1 MTSLETELK
10 RVFRA
15 SVGLS
20 VILIIFGVLAIAL
33 PAATSVGVVIVIGWL
48 VIFAGLVQLVHTFQS
63 KGIGHLVWKLLVAVL
78 HLAAGAYLI
87 ARPGMGVAGFTLAL
101 AIFLCA
107 EGATDVIAYFS
118 TRKSGQSGWVLVDG
132 IITLVLGLMIWDR
145 WPFGSLWVIGTL
157 VGISM
162 VMTGTTRLMMALTA
176 RKLASRVADSP
187 LRERAA

>member
-1 MTSLETELK
+1 MVTVETELK
-10 RVFRA
+10 RVFRT
-15 SVGLS
+15 SVALS

-33 PAATSVGVVIVIGWL
+33 PVATSVGVVIVIGWL
-48 VIFAGLVQLVHTFQS
+48 VIFAGIAQLVHAFQS
-63 KGIGHLVWKLLVAVL
+63 KGIGHIAWKLLVAVL
-78 HLAAGAYLI
+78 YLTAGAYLI
-87 ARPGMGVAGFTLAL
+87 AHPALGVAGFTLAL

-107 EGATDVIAYFS
+107 EGATDVVTYFS

-132 IITLVLGLMIWDR
+132 IITLILGFMILKH
-145 WPFGSLWVIGTL
+145 WPVSSLWVIGTL

-176 RKLASRVADSP
+176 RKLASRVAESP